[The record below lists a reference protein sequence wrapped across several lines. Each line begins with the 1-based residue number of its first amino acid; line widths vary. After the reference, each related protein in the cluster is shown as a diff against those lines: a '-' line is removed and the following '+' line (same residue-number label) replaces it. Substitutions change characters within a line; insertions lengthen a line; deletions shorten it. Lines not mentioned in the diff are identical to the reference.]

1 MDMGIGNEL
10 EKIELN
16 KTNPRAL
23 ENGVAGTFLSLGFR
37 FLNGTSTL
45 VVALTPCLTVSLELT
60 TSLSFASAAQTVA
73 SERFASEET
82 SLFVTTI
89 FVAVGGGGDGG
100 DGVESGEEEI

>member
-37 FLNGTSTL
+37 FLKGTSTL
-45 VVALTPCLTVSLELT
+45 VVALAPCLTVSLELT
-60 TSLSFASAAQTVA
+60 TSLSFAASVAQTV
-73 SERFASEET
+73 ASEET
-82 SLFVTTI
+82 SLFVATSI
-89 FVAVGGGGDGG
+89 SVAVGSGGDGG
-100 DGVESGEEEI
+100 DGVESSDEEI